1 MTMRSIVVRW
11 LRLEFT
17 LICSILAQ
25 LRRPLTVILL
35 CLIQIERDVGQLGLK
50 FGGVAV
56 LSTAFGD
63 NSARFDVEIG
73 KSKNH

>member
-1 MTMRSIVVRW
+1 M
-11 LRLEFT
+11 
-17 LICSILAQ
+17 
-25 LRRPLTVILL
+25 ILL

-63 NSARFDVEIG
+63 KSARFDVEIG